1 MHIQSGRIAG
11 WYRECHHVHCRKREE
26 VDAELV
32 TERIRTSQAA
42 AQHRLELQN
51 AATAAAAA
59 EKKAAA
65 AAQRAAQLQAEL
77 QVPIASA
84 LLPANPAT
92 HHDVM
97 INVFPGCL
105 EVPVLLAAEAGKH
118 EAVPAGVCACGS
130 PACLL
135 HLHASR

>member
-1 MHIQSGRIAG
+1 MC
-11 WYRECHHVHCRKREE
+11 YRKREE
-26 VDAELV
+26 VDSELV

-77 QVPIASA
+77 QVPIALGLICAS
-84 LLPANPAT
+84 PAT
-92 HHDVM
+92 HYNVM
-97 INVFPGCL
+97 ILVFLVALRCL
-105 EVPVLLAAEAGKH
+105 CPWLLRLVSMKLSMGPIVVCKAAG
-118 EAVPAGVCACGS
+118 
-130 PACLL
+130 
-135 HLHASR
+135 